1 MTASSSPVNGVAAPV
16 ATVNYHVLRH
26 CNMKC
31 GYCFAI
37 FEDTP
42 AALLT
47 RDLGR
52 EDSLAL
58 VAALCDAG
66 FRKINFA
73 GGEPTLCAW
82 VSDATRLAKSRGLTT
97 SIVTNGS
104 RVSAQWLD
112 GLDGSLDIFALS
124 VDSVDAET
132 QIGIGRVAGK
142 TPMSA
147 DDYLDICAAVKERG
161 IRLKVN
167 TVVSRFNADEDFRP
181 FILAARPERWK
192 IFQVLPV
199 RRQNDARIGEFEIAD
214 AEFRRYVER
223 NSAVSERGVKVV
235 PESNELM
242 TGSYAMVDPLGR
254 FYDNVRGMHTYSD
267 PILKVG
273 AEKALSQVSVS
284 PDRFAERGGDYE

>member
-1 MTASSSPVNGVAAPV
+1 MTASSSPVSVAAPV
-16 ATVNYHVLRH
+16 ATVNYHILRP

-37 FEDTP
+37 FMDSP
-42 AALLT
+42 AARLT
-47 RDLGR
+47 LGLGR
-52 EDSLAL
+52 EDSLEL
-58 VAALCDAG
+58 VRLLRDAG

-82 VSDATRLAKSRGLTT
+82 ISDAMRLAKSRGLTT

-104 RVSAQWLD
+104 RVSPEWLD
-112 GLDGSLDIFALS
+112 DLDGCLDIFALS
-124 VDSVDAET
+124 VDSVDADT
-132 QIGIGRVAGK
+132 QIGVGRVAAGK
-142 TPMSA
+142 APMSA
-147 DDYLDICAAVKERG
+147 DDYLDICAAVKKRG

-167 TVVSRFNADEDFRP
+167 TVVNRFNADEDFRP

-199 RRQNDARIGEFEIAD
+199 RFQNDARIGEFEISD
-214 AEFRRYVER
+214 DEFRRYVER
-223 NSAVSERGVKVV
+223 NSSVSERGVKVV
-235 PESNELM
+235 PETNELM

-254 FYDNVRGMHTYSD
+254 FYDDVRGMHTYSA

-273 AEKALSQVSVS
+273 A
-284 PDRFAERGGDYE
+284 